1 MRDHDWLQNRLDE
14 LLKTLFAAMP
24 ITNPIEIRWGREA
37 KFRFGS
43 IKLEGRQRRFIRLRG
58 LGGLINKRIELQKNK
73 KGETPKK
80 SIITVTRMFV
90 SEEVP
95 SDVVCY
101 TIAHELTHYAHG
113 FSSTNKRMFRHP
125 HHGGVVNREIEKRGG
140 ARYVRAYKK
149 WLKDYRKR
157 ILAGRAGPL
166 A

>member
-1 MRDHDWLQNRLDE
+1 MRDHTWLKNRLDE
-14 LLKTLFAAMP
+14 LLKTLFAEMP

-43 IKLEGRQRRFIRLRG
+43 VRLERPKGFRSLRL
-58 LGGLINKRIELQKNK
+58 LKRL
-73 KGETPKK
+73 K
-80 SIITVTRMFV
+80 SLNSTVTPNKSVVTITKLFA

-95 SDVVCY
+95 SDVVLY

-140 ARYVRAYKK
+140 ARYVRAYKS
-149 WLKDYRKR
+149 WLKEYRKK
-157 ILAGRAGPL
+157 ILAGRTRL
-166 A
+166 